1 LISMIRTTPP
11 SKREGMIR
19 SLLSI
24 GNLGSVVMA
33 LALAVMVW
41 MAAKIQA
48 SPFEEGFLP
57 EAVPVEVTNR
67 GEGLVIVGG
76 LNQEVSIRV
85 RAPESVW
92 ADLGASAFVAYV
104 DLAGL
109 GVGLHDVPVKIA
121 PASTLVRVLGSSPAA
136 LSVRLDTRGEEM
148 VRVQVGIYGDPP
160 LGYGTGSV
168 RVEPSEV
175 KVSGPQTLMDQ
186 VAKVTADVYLGG
198 EKDTLER
205 TVALT
210 PRDEVGSALNG
221 LELEPAAARVTVSI
235 EQDVGYRELSIKT
248 FVEGT
253 PAAGYWISSISA
265 NPSTVTV
272 FGDPSAVNEIPGY
285 LETYPVN
292 VDGASDNVFEQ
303 VAIVFPEG
311 VSSLEDVV
319 TVQAL
324 IEISPVL
331 SGQTV
336 QLSPLVRGLGRGLEA
351 TFSPDTVEVIL
362 SGPLSELEA
371 LKAGDVLVILDL
383 SDYQP
388 GTHFV
393 PLEVIRSES
402 LEVQAVL
409 PDQVEVVIQG
419 S

>member
-1 LISMIRTTPP
+1 MTRTTPRTRYG
-11 SKREGMIR
+11 SMAR
-19 SLLSI
+19 SLLNI

-48 SPFEEGFLP
+48 SPFMEGYLP
-57 EAVPVEVTNR
+57 EALPVEVTNR

-76 LNQEVSIRV
+76 LDQEISIRV

-92 ADLGASAFVAYV
+92 EELGANAFRAYV

-109 GVGLHDVPVKIA
+109 GVGLHDVPVQIE
-121 PASTLVRVLGSSPAA
+121 PASTLVRVLGSSPSA

-160 LGYGTGSV
+160 LGYGTGPV
-168 RVEPSEV
+168 EVEPSEV
-175 KVSGPQTLMDQ
+175 TVSGPQNLMDQ

-198 EKDTLER
+198 EKETVKR
-205 TVALT
+205 TVVLT
-210 PRDEVGSALNG
+210 PRDEVGSALEG
-221 LELEPAAARVTVSI
+221 LELEPTAARVTVSI

-248 FVEGT
+248 IIEGT
-253 PAAGYWISSISA
+253 PASGYWISSISA

-272 FGDPSAVNEIPGY
+272 FGDPAAVNEIPGY

-292 VDGASDNVFEQ
+292 VDEASDNVFEQ

-324 IEISPVL
+324 IQISPVL

-351 TFSPDTVEVIL
+351 SFSPDTVEVIL

-371 LKAGDVLVILDL
+371 LKAGDVLVVLDL
-383 SDYQP
+383 SDYEP

-409 PDQVEVVIQG
+409 PDQVEVVIREL
-419 S
+419 